1 MYDDIIK
8 TQYIE
13 SVSSE
18 PDFKKEDFTKILM
31 LFQVSEEYEIKLGK
45 DLAYFD
51 LEEMTEI
58 YLAFKCT
65 TSALFSELRRTINKY
80 IKWYKQEI
88 DSNIGILSIPS
99 NVKRKI
105 ILQGKEDYVF
115 HIEDST
121 FMSLVNSLI
130 KENYIQTAYIAVA
143 AYIGLSGSNWS
154 EITLAK
160 KKNIDF
166 DKGEMKVYGYN
177 KKDNKIFYSRTIIVS
192 DLFLR
197 IVKMAD
203 AEKNYKRTNGNVLG
217 IYRETDFILK
227 DRDTAKE
234 DEDIQSFIKRRSRRC
249 IDMMYR
255 LRRNPNYAI
264 DSITLN
270 EIWESGALNFLIK
283 LMHAYDEPISKIHTI
298 EKNKQI
304 IEPVLQKYNM
314 SESKLKKIISLYI
327 PK

>member
-65 TSALFSELRRTINKY
+65 TNALFSSLRKTINKY
-80 IKWYKQEI
+80 IKWYKQEV
-88 DSNIGILSIPS
+88 DANICILTIPS
-99 NVKRKI
+99 SVKRKI
-105 ILQGKEDYVF
+105 ILQGEEDYVF
-115 HIEDST
+115 HIEDNT
-121 FMSLVNSLI
+121 FMSLVSSLM
-130 KENYIQTAYIAVA
+130 KENYIQTAYIVMA

-160 KKNIDF
+160 KRNIDF
-166 DKGEMKVYGYN
+166 DTREMKVYGYN
-177 KKDNKIFYSRTIIVS
+177 KKDNKIFYSRTITVS

-203 AEKNYKRTNGNVLG
+203 AEKNYKRNNGSILG
-217 IYRETDFILK
+217 LYKETDFILK
-227 DRDTAKE
+227 DRDTAKQ
-234 DEDIQSFIKRRSRRC
+234 DEDIKSFINRRSKRC

-255 LRRNPNYAI
+255 LRHNPNYAI

-283 LMHAYDEPISKIHTI
+283 LMQAYDQPISKIHTI
-298 EKNKQI
+298 EKNKHI

-314 SESKLKKIISLYI
+314 SEACLKKIISLYI